1 MITVFFKSPEAPKL
15 LERKRFSA
23 DSWVRAI
30 NPDETE
36 LQSLAHRLKLKAGHL
51 LDALDPLEVPRL
63 EREGGQLYLYTRVP
77 FEEGAVM
84 STVPL
89 LVILVKDMI
98 ITISDKRLPS
108 VEALIRKSHLESTKS
123 LDVFVALFNHITG
136 SYQVALN
143 LLNRRVNNI
152 RGKYDRIG
160 NRDILELVTIE
171 DTMNNYLSSLA
182 LSRTVFKDI
191 LAGKNLKLPD
201 PYFEKVEDVYHAMG
215 QMIEVCQTNI
225 TSLTNLREAYSTIL
239 TNNLNRVIKLFT
251 SLTIILT
258 IPTII
263 SSFFGMNV
271 ALPLEHPWAFF
282 YILIGTIAV
291 SGIILTIFI
300 KNDWL

>member
-1 MITVFFKSPEAPKL
+1 MMTVYYKSPEMKKL
-15 LERKRFSA
+15 TERKRFA
-23 DSWVRAI
+23 AESWIRLV
-30 NPDETE
+30 NPGEIE
-36 LQSLAHRLKLKAGHL
+36 LQSLAQKLKLKVGHL
-51 LDALDPLEVPRL
+51 QDALDPLEVPRL
-63 EREGGQLYLYTRVP
+63 EQEGDQLYLYTRVP
-77 FEEGAVM
+77 FEDGKVM
-84 STVPL
+84 TTVPL
-89 LVILVKDMI
+89 LVVLVKGLI
-98 ITISDKRLPS
+98 VTVSDRRLPS
-108 VEALIRKSHLESTKS
+108 VEAVVRKSHLISTKD
-123 LDVFVALFNHITG
+123 LDVLVALFNHITG
-136 SYQVALN
+136 SYQVALT

-171 DTMNNYLSSLA
+171 DTMSNYLSSLA
-182 LSRTVFKDI
+182 LSRTVLKDI
-191 LAGKNLKLPD
+191 LAGKSVKLSEL
-201 PYFEKVEDVYHAMG
+201 YFEKVEDIYHALG

-271 ALPLEHPWAFF
+271 RLPLEHPAAFF
-282 YILIGTIAV
+282 YILVGTVVV
-291 SGIILTIFI
+291 SGILLTIFI